1 MNREVIKIENLSV
14 LYGQNYALKDI
25 NLTIYENDYLGI
37 IGPNGGGKTTLIKA
51 ILGLIPIQKG
61 SIEIFG
67 KKIDY
72 KDRIIAYVPQVN
84 NTDRMFPITVIDN
97 VLLGLTPKRL
107 IPFQRFTKKEK
118 QKAYQILE
126 QFDISHLANR
136 LISEMSG
143 GEYQKSMI
151 ARAVIQNPKI
161 LLLDEPA
168 ANVDQHSRFDIYEL
182 LNQLN
187 QTMTILLITH
197 DTLAVSS
204 YVKNLACLD
213 QSLVYHGTPQNSG
226 EAIEKMYNCPIELIA
241 HGHIPHRVV
250 KSHQEGEHN
259 D

>member
-126 QFDISHLANR
+126 QF
-136 LISEMSG
+136 
-143 GEYQKSMI
+143 
-151 ARAVIQNPKI
+151 
-161 LLLDEPA
+161 
-168 ANVDQHSRFDIYEL
+168 
-182 LNQLN
+182 LNQ
-187 QTMTILLITH
+187 
-197 DTLAVSS
+197 
-204 YVKNLACLD
+204 
-213 QSLVYHGTPQNSG
+213 PQMS
-226 EAIEKMYNCPIELIA
+226 
-241 HGHIPHRVV
+241 
-250 KSHQEGEHN
+250 
-259 D
+259 